1 MAITTFAELK
11 TAISSWAEVND
22 VDAYLDD
29 VVSLST
35 DVFNY
40 GLSDMPP
47 LRTREMMAVESLSP
61 ADGACTLPDDYL
73 QYRRVVEEASCRR
86 NLQYIAMT
94 SVEQMY
100 AARESG
106 LSSTFTIVDD
116 QLYMF
121 PLSSNDIELTYF
133 QKIPHLTDAAT
144 TNWLLTKH
152 PGIYLHAGLYQLGIL
167 RRDDGLAQRS
177 MMILNGLVRGL
188 SRANFSSEFAR
199 ATTRL
204 RVAP

>member
-1 MAITTFAELK
+1 MTITSFSELK
-11 TAISSWAEVND
+11 TAISSWADVND

-29 VVSLST
+29 VVSLAT
-35 DVFNY
+35 DTLNY
-40 GLSDMPP
+40 GVGDMPP

-61 ADGACTLPDDYL
+61 TDGACTLPVDYL

-86 NLQYIAMT
+86 NLQYVAMT

-106 LSSTFTIVDD
+106 LSNTFTIVDD

-121 PLSSNDIELTYF
+121 PLGTNDIELTYY
-133 QKIPHLTDAAT
+133 QKIPHLTDAAP

-152 PGIYLHAGLYQLGIL
+152 PGVYLHAGMYQLGVL
-167 RRDDGLAQRS
+167 RRDDDLTARS
-177 MMILNGLVRGL
+177 YSMVNGLVRGL
-188 SRANFSSEFAR
+188 SKSNFSSEFAR
-199 ATTRL
+199 AATRM
-204 RVAP
+204 RIAP